1 MPFGLTNAPASF
13 QHLMNHHFSDMVD
26 KFVICYLD
34 DILIYSDSLEE
45 HDKHVTAVLQRLRK
59 AGLYAKAEKC
69 EFHLERVEFLGFV
82 VGRDGLEMDQGKVQT
97 ILDWPTPRTVEETQ
111 ESAQGTSLAKKGDTV
126 TILPHPPPPCRTS
139 PLSQSSSSL
148 VLVLAATTVILWL
161 RTPGRGFVVY
171 ISSHPV
177 AYGGCG

>member
-34 DILIYSDSLEE
+34 DILVYSDSLEE
-45 HDKHVTAVLQRLRK
+45 HTKHVTAVLQRLRK

-82 VGRDGLEMDQGKVQT
+82 VGRDGLEMDRRKVQT
-97 ILDWPTPRTVEETQ
+97 ILDWPTAKTVHDVRAFLQ
-111 ESAQGTSLAKKGDTV
+111 L
-126 TILPHPPPPCRTS
+126 LPSFYPELLKHRTS
-139 PLSQSSSSL
+139 PYATHSERTSL
-148 VLVLAATTVILWL
+148 YLE
-161 RTPGRGFVVY
+161 
-171 ISSHPV
+171 
-177 AYGGCG
+177 